1 MKSDVIKSALHDTIP
16 VLAGYM
22 VIGIGFGMIMNA
34 SGYGPVWSV
43 AMSLFIYAGSM
54 QYVAIGL
61 FLDGASFITVALTTL
76 LVNARHLFYGISMI
90 DRYKDAGAKKPY
102 MIFALTDETYSIVC
116 NSDKGTDYY
125 FYVSLFNHLYWIVGT
140 LIGGLAGEV
149 LHFNTAGMDFALT
162 ALFITIFVDQWM
174 KNKDHIPAIIGVVVT
189 LICLLVFGSSNFLI
203 PSMIIIL
210 GLIFIKMKKEESG
223 PKEKE
228 GAS

>member
-22 VIGIGFGMIMNA
+22 VIGMGFGMIMNA

-102 MIFALTDETYSIVC
+102 MICADRRDIL
-116 NSDKGTDYY
+116 N
-125 FYVSLFNHLYWIVGT
+125 
-140 LIGGLAGEV
+140 
-149 LHFNTAGMDFALT
+149 
-162 ALFITIFVDQWM
+162 
-174 KNKDHIPAIIGVVVT
+174 
-189 LICLLVFGSSNFLI
+189 CLQQRQRNRLLLLRFTF
-203 PSMIIIL
+203 
-210 GLIFIKMKKEESG
+210 
-223 PKEKE
+223 
-228 GAS
+228 